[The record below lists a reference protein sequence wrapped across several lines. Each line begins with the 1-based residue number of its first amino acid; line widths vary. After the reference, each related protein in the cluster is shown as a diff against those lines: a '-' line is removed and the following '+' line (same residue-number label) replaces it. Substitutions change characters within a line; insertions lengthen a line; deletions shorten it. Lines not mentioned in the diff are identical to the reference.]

1 MRPRIRNSVSTF
13 ECADAQEAE
22 PAGQALHAL
31 RLVIHLAQKVGAGLG
46 CGEVLLGTLSQTR
59 QAGQGTAWRGAL
71 STVLFW
77 FRSDLRLHDQPA
89 LRAACESGA
98 THLVPVYCHA
108 DYEAQTLWGFAR
120 VGVHRRAVLAAA
132 LRDLSRQ
139 LVDLGNR
146 LVECYGPPG
155 KVLPALA
162 HAVGASAVFC
172 EDIAAPYEQADV
184 AEVRSAGLHVQTV
197 WQSSLIDPLALP
209 WPVQSLPAVF
219 TTFRQALEQA
229 RIAPS
234 TPLPPPT
241 HLPPWPSGVI
251 IPPGLLRAPAH
262 VANETLSADS
272 RTSFPYGTPEFD
284 GGETAGL
291 RHLARYLQRKLPHTY
306 KRTRNALA
314 GLDFSSKWS
323 PWLATGALS
332 PRRVMAELQQF
343 EQSHGQSDGSYW
355 LWFELLWRDYFRFLH
370 LKHGS
375 RLYRARGLAD
385 VRQHA
390 ERRDVQGF
398 ERWRHASTG
407 EPLVDAAMRELD
419 TTGYL
424 SNRLRQVVA
433 SYLVHELGG
442 DWRAGAA
449 WFESQLVDYD
459 VYSNQGNW
467 LYIAGRGT
475 DPRGGRRFNVR
486 KQASEYDPDGSYL
499 HLWAAR

>member
-1 MRPRIRNSVSTF
+1 M
-13 ECADAQEAE
+13 
-22 PAGQALHAL
+22 
-31 RLVIHLAQKVGAGLG
+31 
-46 CGEVLLGTLSQTR
+46 
-59 QAGQGTAWRGAL
+59 
-71 STVLFW
+71 
-77 FRSDLRLHDQPA
+77 
-89 LRAACESGA
+89 
-98 THLVPVYCHA
+98 YCHA
-108 DYEAQTLWGFAR
+108 DYEEQTPWGFAR
-120 VGVHRRAVLAAA
+120 VGVHRRAVVAAA

-139 LVDLGNR
+139 LGGLGSR
-146 LVECYGPPG
+146 LVECCGPPG
-155 KVLPALA
+155 QVLPALA
-162 HAVGASAVFC
+162 QAVGASAVFC
-172 EDIAAPYEQADV
+172 EDIAAPYEQAEV
-184 AEVRSAGLHVQTV
+184 AELRSAGLQVQTV

-219 TTFRQALEQA
+219 TTFRQAIEQA

-234 TPLPPPT
+234 TPLPPPAG
-241 HLPPWPSGVI
+241 LPPWPAGVV
-251 IPPGLLRAPAH
+251 IPPGLQRKSAH
-262 VANETLSADS
+262 VANETLPADS
-272 RTSFPYGTPEFD
+272 RASFPYGRPEFD

-291 RHLARYLQRKLPHTY
+291 RHLATYLQRKLPHTY

-314 GLDFSSKWS
+314 GVDFSSKWS

-343 EQSHGQSDGSYW
+343 EQLHGQSDGSYW

-370 LKHGS
+370 LQHGA

-385 VRQHA
+385 ARQNP
-390 ERRDVQGF
+390 ERPDAQGF

-407 EPLVDAAMRELD
+407 EPLVDAAMRELEA
-419 TTGYL
+419 TGYL

-433 SYLVHELGG
+433 SYLVHELKG

-486 KQASEYDPDGSYL
+486 KQASEYDPDGAYL
-499 HLWAAR
+499 RLWAAG